1 MQLPPICRRCRRLK
15 SAERKIQGET
25 PMTRAQVSTIAL
37 IALLTTLPAPAL
49 AGMVTS
55 AVGEKMGGVTVS
67 AKAEGQTITTSVFT
81 DEAGGYY
88 FPPLTSGKYRV
99 WAQALSYETA
109 KSTIDLSAAK
119 RQDFVLK
126 PAKDF

>member
-1 MQLPPICRRCRRLK
+1 
-15 SAERKIQGET
+15 
-25 PMTRAQVSTIAL
+25 MTRAQASTIAL

-49 AGMVTS
+49 AGDVILSGTVTS

-88 FPPLTSGKYRV
+88 FPALPEGKYRV
-99 WAQALSYETA
+99 WAQAVTFQTA
-109 KSTIDLSAAK
+109 NGNVDLTKAT
-119 RQDFVLK
+119 LK
-126 PAKDF
+126 D